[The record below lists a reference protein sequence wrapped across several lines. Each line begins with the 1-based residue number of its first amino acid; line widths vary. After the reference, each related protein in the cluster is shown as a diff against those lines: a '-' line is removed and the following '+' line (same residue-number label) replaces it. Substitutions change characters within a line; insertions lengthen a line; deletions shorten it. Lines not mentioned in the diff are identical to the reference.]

1 MKKLIALL
9 MVSIGLFLS
18 ACATSYS
25 PSGLP
30 LGASSSQVLTKMG
43 APTGRYDMP
52 DGGQRLEFARG
63 PFGKHTYMLD
73 FDANDR
79 LLRAEQVLTE
89 KQFMALEIGMTEG
102 EVLRRIGHPSEARFL
117 PRQQHKLWSYR
128 YDTPFCIWFQV
139 SVDTSGKV
147 AELGNNVDPLCE
159 PRDFGRF

>member
-1 MKKLIALL
+1 MN
-9 MVSIGLFLS
+9 VSTAWIVSLSLGLG

-30 LGASSSQVLTKMG
+30 TGAPSSQVIAKMG
-43 APTGRYDMP
+43 APTGRYGLP

-73 FDANDR
+73 FDAQDR
-79 LLRAEQVLTE
+79 LVRAEQVLTE
-89 KQFMALEIGMTEG
+89 KQFMALEIGMSADD
-102 EVLRRIGHPSEARFL
+102 VLRRIGHPSNASYL

-139 SVDTSGKV
+139 SIDTANKV

-159 PRDFGRF
+159 PREFGPF